1 MVTDT
6 IATAK
11 QGDPFEEDTNFAPV
25 ATRSQFDTVMGHVD
39 SGHAEGASATTGGR
53 AADVPVDYF
62 VEPTVVAGVTPDMR
76 IAREEIRKQ
85 PRSRHEHG
93 VEGAAANLS
102 CTSIQRNT
110 RNQS

>member
-25 ATRSQFDTVMGHVD
+25 ATRSQFDTVKCHVD

-62 VEPTVVAGVTPDMR
+62 VEPTVVAGGHPDMR
-76 IAREEIRKQ
+76 IAREEICEQ
-85 PRSRHEHG
+85 HRSRHEYG
-93 VEGAAANLS
+93 VEGLAAYLTY
-102 CTSIQRNT
+102 TSNHRNT